1 MIKNVYIRTILYS
14 LLIIACLYHGSA
26 QAQPDNNQRK
36 VKVGKENPF
45 TKLPKKKKELLASR
59 KISVVSGIEGIPE
72 LFVEAVTL
80 KSLNAKSLKTA
91 IENLSSEYGRIS
103 VDEKTNSL
111 IICDTKEHL
120 ERILAQIRGV
130 DETAIPQ
137 QVTTQKETPE
147 LVAESISPKFL
158 DAKDLKAAI
167 ENMCSKHGSIST
179 IEKSNS
185 LIICD
190 TQRNLEMILAE
201 IKKID
206 KPTPGLLVETVTLK
220 FLKAK
225 NLKKAIDSMSSQYGS
240 IATDDGTNS
249 LIICDTRDKLEEIL
263 AEIRKADRTPEQIM
277 IEVVIIDVQ
286 LDDDTEIG
294 VNWDRLFEP
303 KRDEAYTQTLIP
315 TTFTTG
321 ASFSIIRSGISGTI
335 RALQET
341 RNVEILASPRV
352 LVVSGQQAFI
362 ETTEEI
368 PYIELTQSSGAGGT
382 SDLAL
387 TSTQFKEVGITLKV
401 KATLTDD
408 QKILMTIEPEQSINT
423 GVAGVGDST
432 VPIVDKRKAGT
443 TLLMEDGQVVVMGGL
458 RRKETRL
465 TKNKVPLLGDL
476 PLVGFLFSNTK
487 EEVNHSELVVLIS
500 PHIYKGQPVPE
511 DVMEKFNE
519 LKNRSML
526 SLPKDNDAKGD
537 SEDGLLSALTL
548 LEEKIS
554 R

>member
-14 LLIIACLYHGSA
+14 LLIIVCLYHGSA
-26 QAQPDNNQRK
+26 QAQSDNNQRK
-36 VKVGKENPF
+36 VKIGKDNPF
-45 TKLPKKKKELLASR
+45 TELPKKKKEILTSR
-59 KISVVSGIEGIPE
+59 KISVTYGTEDRPE
-72 LFVEAVTL
+72 LFVKAVTL
-80 KSLNAKSLKTA
+80 KSLNVQSLKTA
-91 IENLSSEYGRIS
+91 IENLLSEYGRIS

-111 IICDTKEHL
+111 IICDTKKCL
-120 ERILAQIRGV
+120 ENILAQIRDA
-130 DETAIPQ
+130 DETAATSQ
-137 QVTTQKETPE
+137 QVATQKETIPE
-147 LVAESISPKFL
+147 LVAESITPKFL
-158 DAKDLKAAI
+158 RTKDLKAAI
-167 ENMCSKHGSIST
+167 ENMCSQYGSISA

-190 TQRNLEMILAE
+190 TQKNLDMILAE

-206 KPTPGLLVETVTLK
+206 MPTPGLFVETVTLK
-220 FLKAK
+220 FLKAE

-249 LIICDTRDKLEEIL
+249 LIICDTKDKLEEIL
-263 AEIRKADRTPEQIM
+263 AEIRKADQTPEQIM

-286 LDDDTEIG
+286 LDNDTEIG
-294 VNWDRLFEP
+294 VDWDRLFEP
-303 KRDEAYTQTLIP
+303 KRDLAYSQTLIP
-315 TTFTTG
+315 TTLTTG
-321 ASFSIIRSGISGTI
+321 ASFSIIETGISGTI

-387 TSTQFKEVGITLKV
+387 TSTKFKEVGIILKV
-401 KATLTDD
+401 KATLIDE

-423 GVAGVGDST
+423 GVAGIGEST

-476 PLVGFLFSNTK
+476 PLVGFLFSNNK
-487 EEVNHSELVVLIS
+487 EEIEHSELMVLIS
-500 PHIYKGQPVPE
+500 PHIYKDQPIPE

-519 LKNRSML
+519 LKDKPML
-526 SLPKDNDAKGD
+526 SLPKNDHAD
-537 SEDGLLSALTL
+537 DELLSVLKL

-554 R
+554 L